1 MAFSATVDSIRNSDQ
16 LMETHL
22 ADFVRDTTHGKEA
35 EAILRTC
42 VHCGFC
48 TATCPTYQ
56 LLGDELD
63 GPRGR
68 IYLIKQVLE
77 GEKPTQKTQLHLDR
91 CLTCR
96 SCETTC
102 PSGVK
107 YSRLLDIG
115 REIVDEQ
122 VPRTGADAALRA
134 GMRNFLPRSG
144 LFGTALK
151 FGQMVRPLLPRGIKA
166 KVPPLSSAG
175 PLPETGKHARQV
187 IALGGCVQPSMYPNI
202 NGAAARVLDR
212 LGISMLQA
220 GSAGCCGAVRFHLG
234 DPEAARDDARR
245 NIDAW
250 WPLLEAGAEAIVMTA
265 SACAVQVRDY
275 GHLLQDDPDYR
286 HKAARVALLTRD
298 ITEILTAESERL
310 QSILSGL
317 PPPDDAA
324 KQIAFHSPC
333 TLQHGLQI
341 RGLAE
346 KLLSAAGFALTPVVD
361 SHLCCGSAGTYSI
374 LQAQISQQLR
384 DNKLAALLAPSAS
397 GVRPQTIASANV
409 GCISHLAGGTDIEV
423 KHWVELIDQR
433 LAEHA

>member
-265 SACAVQVRDY
+265 SACGVQVRDY

-310 QSILSGL
+310 QIILTDL